1 MKISVKT
8 NKNIIFFETLISLVN
23 GGEGKYHPL
32 GEKILKEYEY
42 VKGLKSYNLFEEKY
56 KSKEIPTHPY
66 QYLFLSIH
74 LNDDLTPKSL
84 DPNEGFGPNRVK
96 GYQEM
101 IYPLIKRVYE
111 ESKFVEGYTEKIV
124 PDYEKVVEE
133 IQTLFDKQKPEE
145 TLMSFWQGEY
155 KPKLVFI
162 PDPLRVG
169 GGSGASR
176 KNTLYSITGTV
187 FDGEEVIFKPSHM
200 ISNLL
205 HEYSHSFFKHY
216 INSNKELFEKNKEMG
231 QKLSKKVEGKIGE
244 NILKNYGSSSNYFEE
259 TFMRAVQIL
268 LSKRF
273 FEKYTSKEE
282 MEKKVTDQLQKRK
295 ADGFIYVRE
304 FYKQLEEEQDPIT
317 SYMKVL
323 ESI

>member
-1 MKISVKT
+1 MKISVRT
-8 NKNIIFFETLISLVN
+8 NKNVVFFETLISLLN
-23 GGEGKYHPL
+23 KKEEKYHPL

-42 VKGLKSYNLFEEKY
+42 LSGLKSYELFRQKY
-56 KSKEIPTHPY
+56 QQKEIPTHIY

-74 LNDDLTPKSL
+74 LKEDLTPKSL

-96 GYQEM
+96 GYQEI
-101 IYPLIKRVYE
+101 IYPLIKEVYE
-111 ESKFVEGYTEKIV
+111 ESNFEEIYVEKIV
-124 PDYEKVVEE
+124 PDYEKVAEE
-133 IQTLFDKQKPEE
+133 IQTLFDKQRPEE

-216 INSNKELFEKNKEMG
+216 INSNKELYAENKELG
-231 QKLSKKVEGKIGE
+231 QKLSKKVEDKIGE
-244 NILKNYGSSSNYFEE
+244 NILMNYGSSSNYFEE

-282 MEKKVTDQLQKRK
+282 MEKKATDQVQKRK
-295 ADGFIYVRE
+295 AEGFIYVEE
-304 FYKQLEEEQDPIT
+304 FYKRLEKGEDPVP
-317 SYMKVL
+317 SYMRVL